1 MTNLTYALKERI
13 GDPSLFCGRKEEM
26 ALLLDWAGKIPREIS
41 KSRVLLGR
49 RKSGKTAI
57 MQRLFNILWN
67 ESARVVPFYFE
78 VLDFDQWVLDF
89 ADKYFR
95 TFMSQ
100 FLSFKT
106 RTPLSFENKPWKMNE
121 LEDMGRAIKNEN
133 VLKAIEEFQEYYD
146 AEREDA
152 AITLAFQTPGWFAG
166 LENIFVLV
174 MVDEI
179 QYMTKHIY
187 WDKEKKVKA
196 HNLPGAYH
204 GLVESKVAPML
215 VSGSYIGWM
224 VQMMRDMFVGGRLK
238 QTPVSP
244 KLTFTEGMEAVYR
257 YAEYYG
263 VPITDE
269 SAFAINALTQS
280 DPFYI
285 ATLFRSDWP
294 KRNFT
299 TIEGASNTLAY
310 EIKNKKGELYGT
322 WSEYIDNT
330 IKQVNDT
337 HAKKILLFLSRE
349 RHKEVT
355 RTEISD
361 FLGGKL
367 ENGPLEEKLRTLEYG
382 GLLTRGTNDFRFSGI
397 PDDILDLIFRERYQE
412 EIDNVKPDVNHEL
425 STKIKSLE
433 KDNKFMQ
440 GALNELKGRMLEFVV
455 YREFN
460 RCKKE
465 GKKIK
470 NFKKRVRPLL
480 NERQAHKMQEVLNNI
495 GSSKFD
501 NIWMNYF
508 INIPGAEGSQEL
520 DVVAEGADAGKN
532 PFVLV
537 FEMKNRDETHSPTMD
552 EAKSFLLKVHM
563 FKQDLEQKNKITG
576 IVCPVYLSAKG
587 FNRDVEMWLHE
598 HLVLTSDMK
607 HWFSYKND

>member
-26 ALLLDWAGKIPREIS
+26 SLLLDWAGKIPREIS
-41 KSRVLLGR
+41 KSRALLGR

-67 ESARVVPFYFE
+67 ENGKVVPFYFE
-78 VLDFDQWVLDF
+78 VLDFDQWILDF

-100 FLSFKT
+100 YLSFKT

-121 LEDMGRAIKNEN
+121 LENMGGVTGNEN
-133 VLKAIEEFQEYYD
+133 VLKAIKEFQEYYD

-152 AITLAFQTPGWFAG
+152 AITLAFQAPGWFAG
-166 LENIFVLV
+166 LEHIFVLV

-179 QYMTKHIY
+179 QYMTQYIY
-187 WDKEKKVKA
+187 WDREKKVKA

-204 GLVESKVAPML
+204 GLVESTVAPML

-238 QTPVSP
+238 QTPISP

-263 VPITDE
+263 APISDK

-294 KRNFT
+294 KRDFT
-299 TIEGASNTLAY
+299 TIEGTSSTLAY
-310 EIKNKKGELYGT
+310 EITNKKGELYGT
-322 WSEYIDNT
+322 WSEYIDKT

-337 HAKKILLFLSRE
+337 YAKKILLFLSKE
-349 RHKEVT
+349 RYKEVT

-367 ENGPLEEKLRTLEYG
+367 ENGQLEEKLRTLEYG
-382 GLLTRGTNDFRFSGI
+382 GLITRGTNDFRFSGI

-412 EIDNVKPDVNHEL
+412 EIDNVKPDVNNEL
-425 STKIKSLE
+425 TAKIKALE
-433 KDNKFMQ
+433 KDKKFLQ
-440 GALNELKGRMLEFVV
+440 GTLNELKGRMLEFVV

-460 RCKKE
+460 LCKKE
-465 GKKIK
+465 GGKIK
-470 NFKKRVRPLL
+470 NFKKRVRPIL
-480 NERQAHKMQEVLNNI
+480 NEPRAHKMDEILNTI
-495 GSSKFD
+495 GSIKFD
-501 NIWMNYF
+501 KIWMNYF
-508 INIPGAEGSQEL
+508 INTPGAEGTEEL

-532 PFVLV
+532 PFVVV
-537 FEMKNRDETHSPTMD
+537 FEMKNRDEPHPPTMD
-552 EAKSFLLKVHM
+552 EAKSFLLKVDM
-563 FKQDLEQKNKITG
+563 FKQDMEQKNKITG

-587 FNRDVEMWLHE
+587 FKQDVEVWLHQ

-607 HWFSYKND
+607 HWFSYRK